1 VFRTTAARRD
11 GDANDINRRRA
22 GAVGALLPQF
32 EAISRRTVAE
42 GVREALLEKIR
53 TGALRPGS
61 QLPSERVLCEQF
73 VVARTSVR
81 EAIQGLASLGLVERR
96 GNRLYVAERLPEVTL
111 PDDRKRSVAHVF
123 EVRRLVEVPMA
134 ELTAQRASP
143 NERADIAEIG
153 ASFSAGMPLDEFRRR
168 DREFH
173 AAIAGGCGNPAL
185 AELHGKVLESLF
197 RSTDFDSLLYDR
209 RNAAIVRRIIRE
221 ATDAHRQIGEG
232 IRKGSV
238 PQVRRASE
246 AHLNQVEELMLARMR

>member
-1 VFRTTAARRD
+1 MLT
-11 GDANDINRRRA
+11 
-22 GAVGALLPQF
+22 QF

-53 TGALRPGS
+53 SGALPPGS

-81 EAIQGLASLGLVERR
+81 EAIQGLASLGVVERR
-96 GNRLYVAERLPEVTL
+96 GNRLYVAEHLPGVTL
-111 PDDRKRSVAHVF
+111 VDDRKRSVTHVF

-134 ELTAQRASP
+134 ELTAR
-143 NERADIAEIG
+143 RADAADREGIAALG
-153 ASFSAGMPLDEFRRR
+153 TAFSPTMALDEFRRR

-173 AAIAGGCGNPAL
+173 AAIASACGNPAL

-197 RSTDFDSLLYDR
+197 KSTDFESLLTDR
-209 RNAAIVRRIIRE
+209 RNASIVRRIIRE
-221 ATDAHRQIGEG
+221 AAVAHHQIAEA

-238 PQVRRASE
+238 AQVRKAAE
-246 AHLNQVEELMLARMR
+246 AHLDQVEVLMVAQMR

>member
-1 VFRTTAARRD
+1 
-11 GDANDINRRRA
+11 
-22 GAVGALLPQF
+22 LLTQF

-53 TGALRPGS
+53 SGALPPGS

-96 GNRLYVAERLPEVTL
+96 GNRLYVAEHLPGVTL
-111 PDDRKRSVAHVF
+111 ADDRKRSVTHVF

-134 ELTAQRASP
+134 ELTARRASAA
-143 NERADIAEIG
+143 EREEIG
-153 ASFSAGMPLDEFRRR
+153 ALGSSFSPAMPLAEFRRL

-173 AAIAGGCGNPAL
+173 GAIAAGCGNPAL

-197 RSTDFDSLLYDR
+197 KSTDFESLLTDR
-209 RNAAIVRRIIRE
+209 RNASIVRRIIRE
-221 ATDAHRQIGEG
+221 AAVAHHQIAEA

-238 PQVRRASE
+238 AQVRRAAE
-246 AHLNQVEELMLARMR
+246 AHLDQVEELMVAQMR